1 MIGLRIREARQ
12 ARGMTQATL
21 AKGISSRTYISAI
34 ELGRVKP
41 SAENLR
47 QIAERLGEPLSHFL
61 PDSIDEARQRVETTL
76 NQAKGLLAAGM
87 VAEAREL
94 LSMVT
99 SACTEDMP
107 TEIMALYHELQGDL
121 EQLDGAMLQS
131 ALSYTLASDAYLKA
145 DHLRRAWTC
154 RYTAAFA
161 LYQAGHMEQAISLGV
176 DAAKLLC
183 GSNEGEAKALT
194 HYIIG
199 CAYFAKGDVHK
210 ASTAFA
216 SAKGCAEDNETE
228 TNLRALLGECSCKVR
243 QGEWRAALNLSRKA
257 VALAEKHNFF
267 EMQAEALIAAMACS
281 VRMGEYE
288 KAKQMLAQVSSLA
301 GLPISTKC
309 KAYREML
316 LVTKEVLPLEDT
328 ACLESTLGDL
338 LQSDGA
344 HLETWDVLK
353 SQWALEK
360 CRLLRDPQAALAQ
373 VESFAREFCNL
384 ERLKD
389 ASDVLA
395 FGAELLQNTGATR
408 DAYSLLGR
416 AYALLQGNKTPR
428 A

>member
-1 MIGLRIREARQ
+1 
-12 ARGMTQATL
+12 
-21 AKGISSRTYISAI
+21 
-34 ELGRVKP
+34 
-41 SAENLR
+41 
-47 QIAERLGEPLSHFL
+47 
-61 PDSIDEARQRVETTL
+61 
-76 NQAKGLLAAGM
+76 
-87 VAEAREL
+87 
-94 LSMVT
+94 
-99 SACTEDMP
+99 
-107 TEIMALYHELQGDL
+107 
-121 EQLDGAMLQS
+121 
-131 ALSYTLASDAYLKA
+131 
-145 DHLRRAWTC
+145 
-154 RYTAAFA
+154 
-161 LYQAGHMEQAISLGV
+161 
-176 DAAKLLC
+176 
-183 GSNEGEAKALT
+183 
-194 HYIIG
+194 
-199 CAYFAKGDVHK
+199 
-210 ASTAFA
+210 
-216 SAKGCAEDNETE
+216 
-228 TNLRALLGECSCKVR
+228 
-243 QGEWRAALNLSRKA
+243 
-257 VALAEKHNFF
+257 
-267 EMQAEALIAAMACS
+267 MQAEALIAAMACS
-281 VRMGEYE
+281 VCMGEYE

-344 HLETWDVLK
+344 RLETWDVLK

-428 A
+428 AKNPWRSYLLSRHNPLTGDKGILRGDARHNGTPRRWRGSVGCGRESAETSQPVSRGNARTQWQSTRLHSAQCSG